1 MMHFPKTFPVPLIH
15 LEETDS
21 TNKYLNELCNKQC
34 VEELTTITADFQTSG
49 RGQRGNSWE
58 SEAGQNL
65 MFSFVLY
72 PTFLKARRQFLLS
85 QIISLAIKEELERY
99 VSNISIKWPNDIYWK
114 EKKICGM
121 LIENDLMGRNISQSI
136 VGIGININQEA
147 FHGAAPN
154 PVSIYQITG
163 KQYDIFE
170 ILKNIMLRIQSYYCQ
185 LKKDDTTSIVTRYT
199 ESLFRKDG
207 MHRYKDADGEFLAQI
222 VCVEPEGKLILE
234 DEIQTKRGY
243 MFKEVEYLLK

>member
-1 MMHFPKTFPVPLIH
+1 MMSTDNESPRILRVV
-15 LEETDS
+15 ETTS
-21 TNKYLNELCNKQC
+21 TNSLLRELIIKESLPEGS
-34 VEELTTITADFQTSG
+34 VVVADFQTAG
-49 RGQRGNSWE
+49 RGQIGNVWE
-58 SEAGQNL
+58 SEAGKNL
-65 MFSFVLY
+65 MFSTVLY
-72 PTFLKARRQFLLS
+72 PTCIPANRQFLIS
-85 QIISLAIKEELERY
+85 QIAALSVKETLESY
-99 VSNISIKWPNDIYWK
+99 TDHVTVKWPNDIYWK

>member
-1 MMHFPKTFPVPLIH
+1 MMSTDNESPRILRVA
-15 LEETDS
+15 ETTS
-21 TNKYLNELCNKQC
+21 TNSLLRELVIKESLLEGS
-34 VEELTTITADFQTSG
+34 VVVADFQTAG
-49 RGQRGNSWE
+49 RGQIGNVWE
-58 SEAGQNL
+58 SEAGKNL
-65 MFSFVLY
+65 MFSTVLY
-72 PTFLKARRQFLLS
+72 PTCIPANRQFLIS
-85 QIISLAIKEELERY
+85 QIAALSVKETLDSY
-99 VSNISIKWPNDIYWK
+99 TDHVTVKWPNDIYWK